1 MEDKLLV
8 LKCKRRERQALRCI
22 YEKYRDDLLILA
34 IALLNDV
41 NAAEDVV
48 HDVFVAF
55 AVSID
60 RFKLTGTLKAYL
72 SVCVANRARNRL
84 QARHSRNISLDGID
98 PVTADLESPAR
109 AIICSEELRLLSAA
123 LRQLPIE
130 QRQVIALH
138 IHGQMSFRAI
148 GKALSI
154 SANTIKSRYRYGIEK
169 LRSIL
174 DSEVKR

>member
-8 LKCKRRERQALRCI
+8 LRCKHRERQALRLI

-41 NAAEDVV
+41 SAAEDVV

-55 AVSID
+55 AESID
-60 RFKLTGTLKAYL
+60 SFKLTGSLKAYL
-72 SVCVANRARNRL
+72 SICVANRARNRL
-84 QARHSRNISLDGID
+84 QAKSSRNISLDAIEA
-98 PVTADLESPAR
+98 VAADLEPPAR
-109 AIICSEELRLLSAA
+109 AIICSEELQLLSAA
-123 LRQLPIE
+123 LRQLSIE

-138 IHGQMSFRAI
+138 VHGKMSFRAI